1 MNVEEERVNLL
12 LFCLGH
18 VGEPVPRLGQKQIVD
33 ALVLGE
39 RRRAVSLLYEF
50 SLGNNKL
57 SADDFAS
64 ILQSCARLPDPLVSI
79 QTNVHFVS
87 SNMKCKFVPEKS
99 YMMSTYCKLIATD
112 C

>member
-1 MNVEEERVNLL
+1 MA
-12 LFCLGH
+12 
-18 VGEPVPRLGQKQIVD
+18 EPVSRSGQKQIVD

-79 QTNVHFVS
+79 QTEVHFLS
-87 SNMKCKFVPEKS
+87 FHMTCNFVPEKS
-99 YMMSTYCKLIATD
+99 SMMITYCKLIATD